1 MLTRRLVLL
10 PLALLL
16 VMIVAVLDLRGVAQ
30 GDTFTVDKAVDATD
44 ANPGD
49 GVCDDGTGDCTLR
62 AAIMEANAS
71 PGPDTINVPPNTYT
85 LTLDS
90 ELTID
95 EPLKLTGAG
104 ADSTIIQ
111 AATEPGGVGFP
122 IFNIIAT
129 DVTMSGVTI
138 QYGSSGIVNIGA
150 TITLTDSAVSDNTGR
165 GIDHYAGELT
175 IINSTISGNTDS
187 GISTGRSVLTVINS
201 TINANAGSGIFIGN
215 SPIFVVNSTISSNA
229 GGGIFNAG
237 GTAKL
242 HSTILANNLS
252 SKECDVGDL
261 GGFFSDGYNLVG
273 DDSCGFSGPGDIVG
287 VDPKLGPLQ
296 DNGGLTFT
304 HALVPG
310 SPAIDAGDDA
320 ACLATDQ
327 RGVTRPQGTACDIG
341 AYELAIC
348 PPSQG

>member
-1 MLTRRLVLL
+1 V
-10 PLALLL
+10 
-16 VMIVAVLDLRGVAQ
+16 
-30 GDTFTVDKAVDATD
+30 
-44 ANPGD
+44 
-49 GVCDDGTGDCTLR
+49 
-62 AAIMEANAS
+62 AAIQS
-71 PGPDTINVPPNTYT
+71 H
-85 LTLDS
+85 
-90 ELTID
+90 
-95 EPLKLTGAG
+95 
-104 ADSTIIQ
+104 
-111 AATEPGGVGFP
+111 
-122 IFNIIAT
+122 IIAT

-187 GISTGRSVLTVINS
+187 GISTCRSVLTVINS
-201 TINANAGSGIFIGN
+201 TINGNAGSGISNFGSLTVINSTISGNAGSGIFIGN

-287 VDPKLGPLQ
+287 DDPKLGPLQ